1 MVIKI
6 RKIRFFTSLIGV
18 FFFSITYLKG
28 QINLRF
34 PAERS
39 VFQRNN
45 SNIGNI
51 LITGT
56 LSIDADRI
64 EARLVPR
71 IDGQGTLTNWTTIDN
86 TVDGQ
91 SFTGS
96 IEGKGGWYTLEV
108 RSIKEEEITA
118 VTNILRVGIGEVFV
132 ISGQSN
138 AQGDGAKAN
147 PNGAIDDRVIGYD
160 QNYYDHNTSLFNSFP
175 EVMPMNQF
183 SKIEKSLNIGPIG
196 YSAWCYGELGDL
208 LVKKLNV
215 PVLFFNTALS
225 GTSSNNW
232 IQSITGQDIFH
243 RIIGV
248 KFEKFMPYHALRRT
262 LQNEISLYGIRAILW
277 HQGEFDFD
285 TPEQTYINN
294 INRIIQEVKN
304 NTGEKIPW
312 MIARASRLYGVN
324 YPVVISAQNK
334 IINPLE
340 MIFPGPLTDQIQ
352 PNRPDGAHFE
362 NNNSISGLTLLA
374 EEWNL
379 SLNNGFFTDSNPIMP
394 KFINEILYSCV
405 NQSTVN
411 LRLGKS
417 FTTYSWS
424 NNSNSATLQTNTGD
438 ITVLARDNFG
448 NYFQSSRLIINNV
461 FPKDLPTISPV
472 ISLTA
477 CVGKNLELQA
487 SKSKYEVNW
496 NNGAIGQKLTVSQAS
511 PYFANFRSVQGCLS
525 ARSNTLT
532 PRFVSP
538 PAKPVIEV
546 LKSDGYICAGE
557 VLELNVPNP
566 ENFEVLWNNGLTSNQ
581 IKISQNTS
589 IPLKVTLYSNFD
601 CPSEPSETPPTFI
614 LDVPKT
620 PDIIQS
626 GPFSLQANS
635 IDKPN
640 KFQWFFENKI
650 IPNSSEKDLI
660 APNDGFYSVLAIKKI
675 STPQGRIL
683 ECKSGIS
690 TLLSYKKN
698 PVDFGISVYP
708 NPITD
713 NKFYLASDREIKN
726 LKLKVINSIGQ
737 IVQELTVP
745 NLLYPFEFN
754 FSKRKLDGMYFLNLN
769 YSGLSRTFPLIFE

>member
-6 RKIRFFTSLIGV
+6 RKIRFFTALIGL
-18 FFFSITYLKG
+18 FFFSTTYIKG

-56 LSIDADRI
+56 LSIDANRI

-71 IDGQGTLTNWTTIDN
+71 IEGQGTLTKWITIDS

-91 SFTGS
+91 SFTGK

-108 RSIKEEEITA
+108 RTIKEEAITA

-138 AQGDGAKAN
+138 AQGDGANPN

-160 QNYYDHNTSLFNSFP
+160 QNYYVHRTGLFSSFP
-175 EVMPMNQF
+175 EIMPMNQF

-196 YSAWCYGELGDL
+196 YSVWCYGELGDL

-232 IQSITGQDIFH
+232 VQSITGQDVFH

-248 KFEKFMPYHALRRT
+248 KFEKFMPYHSLKRT
-262 LQNEISLYGIRAILW
+262 LQNEISTYGIRAILW

-294 INRIIQEVKN
+294 INKIIQEVKD

-312 MIARASRLYGVN
+312 MIARTSRVYGIN
-324 YPVVISAQNK
+324 YPVVIKAQNK
-334 IINPLE
+334 IINPTE
-340 MIFPGPLTDQIQ
+340 MIFAGPSTDQIQ

-362 NNNSISGLTLLA
+362 NNNSIKGLTLLA
-374 EEWNL
+374 EEWNQ
-379 SLNNGFFTDSNPIMP
+379 SLNNSFFTDSNPIIP
-394 KFINEILYSCV
+394 KFINEILYNCV

-411 LRLGKS
+411 LRLEKS
-417 FTTYSWS
+417 FSTYFWS
-424 NNSNSATLQTNTGD
+424 NNSNSSTIQTNTGD
-438 ITVLARDNFG
+438 ITVLAKDNFG
-448 NYFQSSRLIINNV
+448 NYFQSSRLIISNV
-461 FPKDLPTISPV
+461 FPKEPIAINPV

-477 CVGKNLELQA
+477 CVGKSLELQA
-487 SKSKYEVNW
+487 TKSKYDVNW
-496 NNGAIGQKLTVSQAS
+496 NTGAIGQKITVSQS
-511 PYFANFRSVQGCLS
+511 TPYFANYRSVQGCLS
-525 ARSNTLT
+525 TPSNILN
-532 PRFVSP
+532 PRFINP
-538 PAKPVIEV
+538 PPKPKIEV
-546 LKSDGYICAGE
+546 LKSDGYICAGDI
-557 VLELNVPNP
+557 LELNVQNP
-566 ENFEVLWNNGLTSNQ
+566 ENFAVLWSNGLTSNQ
-581 IKISQNTS
+581 IKISQNAST
-589 IPLKVTLYSNFD
+589 PLNVTFYSNFD
-601 CPSEPSETPPTFI
+601 CPSEPSEPSPTFI

-620 PDIIQS
+620 PNIVQN
-626 GPFSLQANS
+626 GPFLMQAIS
-635 IDKPN
+635 IDNPS
-640 KFQWFFENKI
+640 KFQWLFENKI
-650 IPNSSEKDLI
+650 IPNSTQKDLI
-660 APNDGFYSVLAIKKI
+660 ATKDGFYSVQAIKTFT
-675 STPQGRIL
+675 TPQSRIL

-690 TLLSYKKN
+690 TLVSYKSN
-698 PVDFGISVYP
+698 PKDFGITVYP

-713 NKFYLASDREIKN
+713 GKFYLATGTEIKN
-726 LKLKVINSIGQ
+726 LKLTIFNLIGQ
-737 IVQELTVP
+737 KIQELSVP
-745 NLLYPFEFN
+745 NLMFLYEFN
-754 FSKRKLDGMYFLNLN
+754 ISKSKLNGMYLLNLN
-769 YSGLSRTFPLIFE
+769 YNGLSRTFPLIFE